1 MQRILPRGEIETL
14 DHTRIPRLRMPE
26 RAGVFSDRAARLR
39 SLAEASPVGGYL
51 MLMARLAQAQQ
62 AALKGHAPPP
72 PDAAV
77 VERAKQHDMPPLPA
91 VGMARDPAWRT
102 LLGQLLDEVGG
113 SDDTPAPAAAAC
125 AALRQALDESPQV
138 VEDLA
143 DALLAG
149 VAKGE
154 DAAAAPF
161 IMAALQVY
169 WTGMAAAIDEKQL
182 PVGAFGLCPCCGS
195 APVASVVR
203 IGGAHDGYRYLC
215 CPLCSVEWHLE
226 RVKCS
231 HCASTKGIAFHHVE
245 GGSDAVKAE
254 SCEGCR
260 SYRKILYQEKD
271 LYVEPVADDL
281 ASLALD
287 VLMGEEGYV
296 RRSGNPLLWQ
306 VGGED

>member
-14 DHTRIPRLRMPE
+14 DHTRIPRLRLPE
-26 RAGVFSDRAARLR
+26 RVSVFSDRAARLR

-51 MLMARLAQAQQ
+51 LLMARLAQAQQ
-62 AALKGHAPPP
+62 AALKAYAPPS

-91 VGMARDPAWRT
+91 IGLERDPEWRALLARLLDEVNGDDGTPAPVAAACTTLRT
-102 LLGQLLDEVGG
+102 LLG
-113 SDDTPAPAAAAC
+113 
-125 AALRQALDESPQV
+125 ESPQDL
-138 VEDLA
+138 EDMA
-143 DALLAG
+143 SALLAG
-149 VAKGE
+149 HAKAA
-154 DAAAAPF
+154 DAASAPF

-169 WTGMAAAIDEKQL
+169 WTAMAATLEEKQF

-215 CPLCSVEWHLE
+215 CPLCSIEWHLE

-245 GGSDAVKAE
+245 GASEAIKAE
-254 SCEGCR
+254 SCDSCK

-271 LYVEPVADDL
+271 YHVEPVADDL

-287 VLMGEEGYV
+287 VLMGEADFV